1 MLASGERS
9 VWLAARLARIRGTP
23 WIAVGHGTEFGTRNR
38 WERAL
43 TRGAFGAANA
53 VVCVSEYTRSRMH
66 AAGVHGRREHVIPNG
81 ADPSAFRI
89 LPATAD
95 SRRSAGSVLLTVGN
109 VTERKGQEVVIRALP
124 DLPGVRY
131 EMIGLPTRAPELAAL
146 ARELGV
152 ADRIEFVGRASQ
164 EELVR
169 RLNACDL
176 FVMTSRNTA
185 GGDFEGFGIAV
196 VEAALCGK
204 PAIVSSG
211 SGLSEAIIAGET
223 ALIVREGESADTA
236 RAIKEL
242 LADPARLR
250 RMGAAANAHAL
261 AEQTWPHRAE
271 RYDAVLRDA
280 MRPQGRKIVVISDTP
295 HYRRAGRIV
304 GWGPTVRE
312 LDQLST
318 LFDELVHVAPVSDEA
333 APASALP
340 YESPRVRIRPLRPSG
355 GERLVDKFGILNCAP
370 EYLGIALSEM
380 KDAEVVHLRCP
391 ASVSML
397 VAFVLPFLRRPA
409 KRWIKYAGNWNPR
422 DEEPVSYELQR
433 RWLMKPWH
441 RALVTVN
448 GNWPGQP
455 AARARV
461 PESVAQRQ
469 GTRRGAG
476 VSGAEAVRL
485 SGAPAVRWAAR
496 RGERGAG
503 RAGCSNAPEP
513 AGLRRRARVGG
524 RRAVAPGARAAGTG
538 TRHFGPAEV
547 LGMGTARRA
556 DITLCIS
563 AFSCSFPAEARG
575 GPRCFPRRWRS
586 AWCRWRAG

>member
-1 MLASGERS
+1 MRLLLLSSEFPPGPGGIGTHAYQIGAQLSALGWEVVVATPQDYAPSGEIESFNATAPIRIVRLRHIPGPPLEAAYRYRALAKIIREWRPDAMLASGERS
-9 VWLAARLARIRGTP
+9 VWLAARLSRIRGTP

-43 TRGAFGAANA
+43 TRGSFGAANA
-53 VVCVSEYTRSRMH
+53 LVCVSEYTRSRMH

-89 LPATAD
+89 LPATAN
-95 SRRSAGSVLLTVGN
+95 SRQSAGHVLLTVGN

-131 EMIGLPTRAPELAAL
+131 EMIGLPTRAPELMSL

-223 ALIVREGESADTA
+223 ALVVREGDSADTA

-242 LADPARLR
+242 LSDPARLKK
-250 RMGAAANAHAL
+250 MGAAAHARAV
-261 AEQTWPHRAE
+261 AEQTWAHRAE

-280 MRPQGRKIVVISDTP
+280 MRPVGRKIVVISDTP

-318 LFDELVHVAPVSDEA
+318 LFDELVHVAPVSDETAPANCVAVRIA
-333 APASALP
+333 AGADPPAPAERRRAVGGQVRHPELRARVSRDRAVGDEGGRGRASALP
-340 YESPRVRIRPLRPSG
+340 
-355 GERLVDKFGILNCAP
+355 GEREHAGGVRAALAP
-370 EYLGIALSEM
+370 
-380 KDAEVVHLRCP
+380 P
-391 ASVSML
+391 A
-397 VAFVLPFLRRPA
+397 
-409 KRWIKYAGNWNPR
+409 G
-422 DEEPVSYELQR
+422 
-433 RWLMKPWH
+433 
-441 RALVTVN
+441 
-448 GNWPGQP
+448 
-455 AARARV
+455 
-461 PESVAQRQ
+461 
-469 GTRRGAG
+469 
-476 VSGAEAVRL
+476 EAVDQ
-485 SGAPAVRWAAR
+485 VRGKLESAR
-496 RGERGAG
+496 
-503 RAGCSNAPEP
+503 
-513 AGLRRRARVGG
+513 
-524 RRAVAPGARAAGTG
+524 
-538 TRHFGPAEV
+538 
-547 LGMGTARRA
+547 
-556 DITLCIS
+556 
-563 AFSCSFPAEARG
+563 
-575 GPRCFPRRWRS
+575 
-586 AWCRWRAG
+586 